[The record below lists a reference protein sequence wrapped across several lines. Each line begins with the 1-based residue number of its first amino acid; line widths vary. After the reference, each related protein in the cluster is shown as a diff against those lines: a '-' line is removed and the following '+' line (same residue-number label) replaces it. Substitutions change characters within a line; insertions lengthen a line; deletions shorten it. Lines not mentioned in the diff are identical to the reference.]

1 MPLKLLSPGG
11 GSVLLQANTT
21 SLDYTLTVPAET
33 ANLITTATTSGINA
47 SAMSVGT
54 IPTARLPTIPVANMP
69 TGSILQVLQ
78 AYKDDPFA
86 HNSTSYAAV
95 TGLSV
100 NITPQ
105 FSTSKILI
113 MACINANSLNRGG
126 LLEVRRNGN
135 RFMMPSN
142 YSNRG
147 PTNIGSPWTGD
158 GSGDGGMLFSP
169 SNMLL
174 DSPATTSTITYAV
187 YVRVND
193 TSSYGTRINYT
204 ADDVDGSDYVRGTSS
219 LTVMEI
225 AG

>member
-1 MPLKLLSPGG
+1 MS
-11 GSVLLQANTT
+11 
-21 SLDYTLTVPAET
+21 TLTVRNLKGVSPT
-33 ANLITTATTSGINA
+33 NLI
-47 SAMSVGT
+47 SVAPGHSFYAPGC
-54 IPTARLPTIPVANMP
+54 II
-69 TGSILQVLQ
+69 QVQQ

-86 HNSTSYAAV
+86 WNSTSYGPV
-95 TGLSV
+95 TGLSIA
-100 NITPQ
+100 ITPK

-126 LLEVRRNGN
+126 LLEVRRDGN

-158 GSGDGGMLFSP
+158 GSGDNGMLFSP

-174 DSPATTSTITYAV
+174 DSPATTNTITYTV

-204 ADDVDGSDYVRGTSS
+204 NDDTDGSDYVRGTSS
-219 LTVMEI
+219 LTVMEV
-225 AG
+225 AQ